1 MEEAI
6 RKRVEDALNSDAVQK
21 RIQARL
27 REERAKLEERVA
39 EQLRKEEVALIDA
52 AHRKRV
58 RAIMSY

>member
-1 MEEAI
+1 
-6 RKRVEDALNSDAVQK
+6 
-21 RIQARL
+21 
-27 REERAKLEERVA
+27 VA